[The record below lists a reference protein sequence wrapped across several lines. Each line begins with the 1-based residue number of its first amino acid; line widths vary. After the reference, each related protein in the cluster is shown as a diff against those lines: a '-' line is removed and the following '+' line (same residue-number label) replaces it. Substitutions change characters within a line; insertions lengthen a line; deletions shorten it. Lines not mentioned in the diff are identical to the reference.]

1 MDSKASLVI
10 TAIRKLTPRPGPESI
25 LAQDVTAALRAA
37 GVEIQAESQISR
49 GRVDL
54 LAGAT
59 AIELKVQGSPAK
71 VLEQLRRYA
80 DDPTVIDVVLVTTSA
95 KHRSMP
101 SSVGGKPLRVVYL
114 PRL

>member
-1 MDSKASLVI
+1 MTSNASLVI
-10 TAIRKLTPRPGPESI
+10 SAIRKLTPRSGPESM
-25 LAQDVTAALRAA
+25 LAEDVAAALRQAQI
-37 GVEIQAESQISR
+37 EISVESQLSR

-54 LAGAT
+54 RAGAT

-71 VLEQLRRYA
+71 VLAQLRRYA
-80 DDPTVIDVVLVTTSA
+80 DDPTVVDVVLVTTSA
-95 KHRSMP
+95 KHRSLP